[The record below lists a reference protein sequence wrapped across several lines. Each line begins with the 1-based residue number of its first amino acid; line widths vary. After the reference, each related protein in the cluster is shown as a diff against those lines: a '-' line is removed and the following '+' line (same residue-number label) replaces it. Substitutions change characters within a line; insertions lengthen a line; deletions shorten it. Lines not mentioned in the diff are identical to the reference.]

1 MSDIY
6 QRVTEQIIEQLEQG
20 VAPWV
25 KPWSGVS
32 DAIPMNAQSHRH
44 YRGINTV
51 LLMMEAT
58 ARGLDRNQWLTYRQ
72 ALALGGHVIKGARG
86 VNIVFYQLKS
96 ATTDLAVVDDAPK
109 DKVVPILKVFT
120 VFNLAEI
127 EGLPAEYYARS
138 NVEPCWE
145 PEARAEGVLTDSG
158 AHIKT
163 IGFCHAAYIRS
174 SDHIEL
180 PPKGSFISASEYYST
195 ALHELTHWT
204 GHSSRCD
211 RQFGQRFGDQ
221 AYAFEEL
228 VAELGAA
235 FLCAQCRIYG
245 KTQHG
250 SYINSWLNIM
260 KADKRAIFLAAS
272 KAQQA
277 VDYVLALGAKD
288 EALAA

>member
-1 MSDIY
+1 MNDIY
-6 QRVTEQIIEQLEQG
+6 QRVTDQIINQLDQG

-32 DAIPMNAQSHRH
+32 DAIPMNAQSQRP

-58 ARGLDRNQWLTYRQ
+58 ARGFGANQWLTYRQ
-72 ALALGGHVIKGARG
+72 ALSLGGHVTKGARG
-86 VNIVFYQLKS
+86 VNIVFYQLKPRSDDS
-96 ATTDLAVVDDAPK
+96 APTDEAAK
-109 DKVVPILKVFT
+109 DTVVPMLKIFT

-127 EGLPAEYYARS
+127 EGLPAEFYARS
-138 NVEPCWE
+138 DLEPCWE
-145 PEARAEGVLTDSG
+145 PEARAEGVMTDSG
-158 AHIKT
+158 ASIKNV
-163 IGFCHAAYIRS
+163 GFFHAAYNRRL
-174 SDHIEL
+174 DQIEL
-180 PPKGSFISASEYYST
+180 PAKGSFVAASDYYST

-204 GHSSRCD
+204 GHASRCG
-211 RQFGQRFGDQ
+211 REFGQRFGDL

-228 VAELGAA
+228 VAELGSA
-235 FLCAQCRIYG
+235 FLCAHCRIDG

-250 SYINSWLNIM
+250 AYINAWMNIM

-277 VDYVLALGAKD
+277 ADYVLALGAQR
-288 EALAA
+288 EELAA